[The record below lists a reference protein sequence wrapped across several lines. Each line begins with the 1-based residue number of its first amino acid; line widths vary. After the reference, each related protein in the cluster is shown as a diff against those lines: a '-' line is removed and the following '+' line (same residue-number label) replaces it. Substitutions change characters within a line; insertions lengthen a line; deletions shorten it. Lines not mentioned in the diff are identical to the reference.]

1 MWRRLLIASAL
12 CYLATISACPHL
24 KSSAR
29 QSIILLF
36 DTAAAAAAAAA
47 VVVVVVVAGVIV
59 IVIVCIA
66 GVLGRILNIP
76 IDGDDRRSG
85 RFSEAWQIAAD
96 PPEAYQK
103 SGKNF

>member
-1 MWRRLLIASAL
+1 MIASAL

-36 DTAAAAAAAAA
+36 DTAAAAAAAAAAA

>member
-1 MWRRLLIASAL
+1 MIASAL

-36 DTAAAAAAAAA
+36 DTAAAAAAA
-47 VVVVVVVAGVIV
+47 VVVVVVVAGAIV